1 MKTDSADTGVIDR
14 RAHGKNLKP
23 FMYLLIEM
31 IMLALTVFLISLLM
45 IPIVTVVSVFGAVF
59 FFIMFC
65 IPRYR
70 KIRARQ
76 TEKHSNNNI
85 HDSNELH

>member
-1 MKTDSADTGVIDR
+1 MKTDSADTVVVDR
-14 RAHGKNLKP
+14 RAQGKNLKP
-23 FMYLLIEM
+23 FMYLMIEM
-31 IMLALTVFLISLLM
+31 IMLALMVVLISLLK
-45 IPIVTVVSVFGAVF
+45 IPIVTVVSALMAVF
-59 FFIMFC
+59 FFIMFY

-76 TEKHSNNNI
+76 TEKHTNNNI

>member
-1 MKTDSADTGVIDR
+1 MKTDSADTGVMDR

-31 IMLALTVFLISLLM
+31 IIIALTVLLIALLKN
-45 IPIVTVVSVFGAVF
+45 PIVTVVSAFGAVF
-59 FFIMFC
+59 FFIKFC
-65 IPRYR
+65 IPSYR

-76 TEKHSNNNI
+76 TEKHTNNNI

>member
-1 MKTDSADTGVIDR
+1 MKTHITGAGLSNR

-31 IMLALTVFLISLLM
+31 IILALTVLLISLSKM
-45 IPIVTVVSVFGAVF
+45 PIVTVVSALGAVF
-59 FFIMFC
+59 FFIMSC

-76 TEKHSNNNI
+76 TEEHTHNNI
-85 HDSNELH
+85 HDSNELQ